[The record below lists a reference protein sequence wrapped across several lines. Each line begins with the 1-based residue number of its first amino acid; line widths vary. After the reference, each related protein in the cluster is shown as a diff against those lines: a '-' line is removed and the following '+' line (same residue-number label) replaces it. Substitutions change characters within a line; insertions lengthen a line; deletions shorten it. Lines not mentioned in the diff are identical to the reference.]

1 MEYFFYFL
9 TFVIGLLLGSFFN
22 VCIYRIPREES
33 IVFPASHCT
42 NCSTKLKWKDL
53 IPVFSFLV
61 LGGRCRYCGEKIS
74 LKYPLVELA
83 TSLIY
88 LILAVMFGM
97 SSTFFIYAFLCS
109 LLIIATVIDL
119 EFQIIPN
126 GLVIIGIVAGF
137 IFSLLGLSVP
147 LVDALI
153 GMLVGGG
160 IFLLVALLAQLI
172 LKREGIGGGDIKFMA
187 MIGLFI
193 GWRLTILSI
202 LLSIYSG
209 GLIGGLLLLFGIKKR
224 SDAIPYGP
232 FIALGTFLS
241 ILYGND
247 LINWYVQTFFW

>member
-1 MEYFFYFL
+1 MDSLFYVLIFM
-9 TFVIGLLLGSFFN
+9 VGLLLGSFFN

-42 NCSTKLKWKDL
+42 SCGTQLKWKDL
-53 IPVFSFLV
+53 IPVFSFIL

-74 LKYPLVELA
+74 IKYPLVELFVA
-83 TSLIY
+83 LMY
-88 LILAVMFGM
+88 LILALIFGM
-97 SSTFFIYAFLCS
+97 SSSFFVYAFLSS
-109 LLIIATVIDL
+109 LLIIASIIDL

-126 GLVIIGIVAGF
+126 GLVIIGIIVGLV
-137 IFSLLGLSVP
+137 FSLIGLSVHIE
-147 LVDALI
+147 DALI

-160 IFLLVALLAQLI
+160 TFLLVALLAQLI
-172 LKREGIGGGDIKFMA
+172 LKKEGMGGGDIKLMA

-209 GLIGGLLLLFGIKKR
+209 GLIGGLLLLLRIKKR

-241 ILYGND
+241 ILYGNQ
-247 LINWYVQTFFW
+247 LINWYVQTFF